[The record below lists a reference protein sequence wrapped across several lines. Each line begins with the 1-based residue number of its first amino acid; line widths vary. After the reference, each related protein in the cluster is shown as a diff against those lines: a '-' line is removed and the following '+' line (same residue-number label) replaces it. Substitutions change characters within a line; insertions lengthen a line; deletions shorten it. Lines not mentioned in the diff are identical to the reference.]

1 MKADFYDKNFRKKD
15 SNHTCLP
22 VKGSDTVI
30 KKKKKNDN
38 YCPQVFLKVCK
49 YTKKKVICHITQY
62 INMFLATYMKNS
74 LFL

>member
-30 KKKKKNDN
+30 KKKKMIIIVHK
-38 YCPQVFLKVCK
+38 CF
-49 YTKKKVICHITQY
+49 
-62 INMFLATYMKNS
+62 
-74 LFL
+74 